1 MCQSPARISQ
11 LVRQYRENHPGEFVP
26 HCGSVLDM
34 GGTVTHKRD
43 AILLY
48 LQGNLTSE
56 IARKIQH
63 APEDVDRYIYDYQRV
78 VELVQEGKSNA
89 QIAFVTGLRAH
100 LVREHTRLHIEL
112 TELGGT
118 PCHKHSSDHASM

>member
-1 MCQSPARISQ
+1 
-11 LVRQYRENHPGEFVP
+11 
-26 HCGSVLDM
+26 M

-48 LQGNLTSE
+48 LQGNQTSE

-63 APEDVDRYIYDYQRV
+63 APEHVDRYIYDYERII
-78 VELVQEGKSNA
+78 ELAQEGKTCS

-100 LVREHTRLHIEL
+100 LVREHTRLHHEL
-112 TELGGT
+112 SALGG
-118 PCHKHSSDHASM
+118 PSYHKHDSELASM